1 MTGEVASHVLQH
13 NYDQTLSL
21 SLLEMN
27 AVHELDQHAQFMR
40 DLEARGRLDRAVE
53 GLPDKDAIEVLAKSH
68 RALTRPE
75 LSVLL
80 AYGKIDLFDDM
91 IAGHAPDDPYFLE
104 TLEAYFPKGLEPYRD
119 LMKRHRLRREII
131 ATVVCNDIVNI
142 CGPTYPD
149 RLRAAADCDV
159 DALVIGYTVAKQS
172 LRFDEIWNAVAALD
186 DKAPAAAQMALF
198 ADLAAVLRAQTYWM
212 ARRAAAR
219 GATRGGVSIAQRS
232 SVSAP
237 AVADL
242 RKAGPGILS
251 PFEQKAIERTAKGLI
266 KLGAPEALAREIA
279 ALRPLT
285 VTADLADLA
294 RASSWSIEAV
304 AKLHHLAG
312 AALGFDK
319 VRAAASAL
327 SDGDP
332 FERLAVRRL
341 IEDLLAEQ
349 TALTKT
355 VMKFAGGVGGADDP
369 KATLAGWSALNAAE
383 VRKVQHTLGEIER
396 AGGGWTFAKLTIANA
411 ALREVSG
418 TTA

>member
-1 MTGEVASHVLQH
+1 
-13 NYDQTLSL
+13 
-21 SLLEMN
+21 
-27 AVHELDQHAQFMR
+27 
-40 DLEARGRLDRAVE
+40 
-53 GLPDKDAIEVLAKSH
+53 
-68 RALTRPE
+68 LTRPE

-80 AYGKIDLFDDM
+80 ASGKIDLFDDM
-91 IAGHAPDDPYFLE
+91 IAGHAPDDPFFME
-104 TLEAYFPKGLEPYRD
+104 TLEAYFPKALTTYEA

-159 DALVIGYTVAKQS
+159 DALVIGYTVAKRS
-172 LRFDEIWNAVAALD
+172 LRFDEVWNAVAVLD
-186 DKAPAAAQMALF
+186 DTAPAAAQMALF
-198 ADLAAVLRAQTYWM
+198 AELAAVLRGQTYWM

-219 GATRGGVSIAQRS
+219 SVMRGGVSIAQLS
-232 SVSAP
+232 GVYAP
-237 AVADL
+237 AVEAL
-242 RKAGPGILS
+242 RQAGPAILS
-251 PFEQKAIERTAKGLI
+251 PFERKAIERAAKGLI

-294 RASSWSIEAV
+294 RASSWSIEQV
-304 AKLHHLAG
+304 ARLHHLAG
-312 AALGFDK
+312 AALGFDR

-327 SDGDP
+327 SEGDP

-355 VMKFAGGVGGADDP
+355 MIKFAGEPGDAADP
-369 KATLAGWSALNAAE
+369 KTILTGWSALHAAQ
-383 VRKVQHTLGEIER
+383 VRKVQQTLGDIER
-396 AGGGWTFAKLTIANA
+396 AGGDWTFAKLTIANA

-418 TTA
+418 TAA